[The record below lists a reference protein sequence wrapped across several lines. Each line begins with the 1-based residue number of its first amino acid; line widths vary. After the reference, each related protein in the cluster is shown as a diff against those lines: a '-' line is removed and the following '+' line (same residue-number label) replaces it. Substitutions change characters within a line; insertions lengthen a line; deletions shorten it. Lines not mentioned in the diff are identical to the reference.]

1 VIKTISLSSTVAALL
16 EAFSRSHRRRRV
28 GRGFGRSPTAKNLLH
43 SQSRLLSLTRAS
55 DGGFQG
61 AIAIVREGK
70 TMTSPW
76 TDLPDDQLAK
86 IAQDGLQGQGAPVEA
101 MRRLRIAIE
110 RASAESDKYSRRMYW
125 LTVVVTLLTLVQVA
139 ALLPPI
145 WDWWSKV
152 GPAIWALVS
161 HG

>member
-1 VIKTISLSSTVAALL
+1 M
-16 EAFSRSHRRRRV
+16 
-28 GRGFGRSPTAKNLLH
+28 
-43 SQSRLLSLTRAS
+43 
-55 DGGFQG
+55 
-61 AIAIVREGK
+61 AIVREGK
-70 TMTSPW
+70 TMTNPW

-110 RASAESDKYSRRMYW
+110 RASSESDKYSRRMYW
-125 LTVVVTLLTLVQVA
+125 LTVVVTLLTLIQVA
-139 ALLPPI
+139 ALLPAI

-152 GPAIWALVS
+152 GPAMWS